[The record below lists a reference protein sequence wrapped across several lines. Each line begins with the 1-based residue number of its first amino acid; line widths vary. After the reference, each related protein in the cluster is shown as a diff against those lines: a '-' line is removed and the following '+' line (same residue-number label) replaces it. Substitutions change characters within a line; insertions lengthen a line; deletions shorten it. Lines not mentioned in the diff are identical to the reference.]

1 MGSGKRA
8 PGEPGLAAEAG
19 WFALVMASVV
29 HGSVAPLLAGVPVG
43 PALAAAAAVAALLY
57 AAFRHG
63 TGALF
68 CSAVF
73 CNELGRWAADG
84 DPGGRGAPRPQPRGG
99 FGKRSASAERRGAT
113 GLIRPRHSTR
123 SSRGV
128 PGDSS

>member
-84 DPGGRGAPRPQPRGG
+84 APLAGNTLRAIGLAAILAGGVHLVRSHAGVSESEAPPRNGEAPR
-99 FGKRSASAERRGAT
+99 A
-113 GLIRPRHSTR
+113 
-123 SSRGV
+123 
-128 PGDSS
+128 